1 MKQTIRRNFACCLS
15 LACLVSLASVAGAQW
30 TAPTPEELSMTSQPE
45 VPGAPAVYLF
55 REEITDDSLHNWSIY
70 ARIKVLT
77 ERGKE
82 LANVEIGQY
91 SERDDE
97 GVIRGYSVGDIQG
110 RTIHP
115 DGTIIPFTGK
125 PYEKLI
131 SKTADSKETVKVF
144 TLPNVEV
151 GSIIEYRYRLRYD
164 DNFFIP
170 PSWFIQSD
178 YFTRK
183 AHYLWRPTNEQLIS
197 KDEKGEQLT
206 SSVAW
211 APILPPG
218 AAIKQTRLPATGY
231 QEQGQLLLDLNVQN
245 IMPTP
250 DEEYMPPIKSL
261 SYRVLFYY
269 SPYRSIDEYWK
280 SEGKGWSKKTDKF
293 VGPGPKVTAAVR
305 DLVAPTDTPDQ
316 KLRKL
321 YAAVMKLD
329 NTSFS
334 RSRSAEEDKAG
345 GLGPA
350 KSTDDVWERKRGG
363 DDQLAD
369 LFVAMARAAGLKA
382 YVMTV
387 TDRDRTLFN
396 VNYLSFSQFD
406 DDIAIVNVDGKDQ
419 FFDPGQRYCPYG
431 HLAWKH
437 TDAQGLRQT
446 DGATAL
452 VGTPFESYKESR
464 IQRIA
469 DLTIDE
475 HGEATGTVKLTW
487 TGAPALR
494 WRQIDLRGDET
505 ALHHDLQ
512 TSVEHLMPND
522 MEVKVGSI
530 EHLED
535 YEEPLTVT
543 FNLKGPVGSATGKRL
558 IIPGDIF
565 EANARPTFPHEKR
578 DIAVYFN
585 YADITQDAMRI
596 VYPASLTL
604 ESQPEKAD
612 FLYTHTAEYNMSSKT
627 STNSLTMFRNF
638 IRAEIIFLP
647 KEYPDLRA
655 FFNKFETKDQEPI
668 VLKVASEPA
677 GN

>member
-1 MKQTIRRNFACCLS
+1 MKRTIRRISACCFS
-15 LACLVSLASVAGAQW
+15 LACLVLLSSAAHAQW

-70 ARIKVLT
+70 ARIKVLS
-77 ERGKE
+77 ERGKD

-91 SERDDE
+91 SARDDD
-97 GVIRGYSVGDIQG
+97 GFNRGYTVGDIQG

-131 SKTADSKETVKVF
+131 EKTQGSKTTAKVF

-151 GSIIEYRYRLRYD
+151 GSIIEYRYHLRYD
-164 DNFFIP
+164 DNMFMA
-170 PSWFIQSD
+170 PSWFIQSE

-183 AHYLWRPTNEQLIS
+183 AHYLWKPTGEQLIS

-206 SSVAW
+206 SAVAW

-218 AAIKQTRLPATGY
+218 TTVKQTRLPATGY
-231 QEQGQLLLDLNVQN
+231 QQDGQLLLEVNVQN
-245 IMPTP
+245 IMPMP
-250 DEEYMPPIKSL
+250 DEDYMPPIKSL

-269 SPYRSIDEYWK
+269 SPYRSIDDYWK
-280 SEGKGWSKKTDKF
+280 NQGKGWAKRTDKF
-293 VGPGPKVTAAVR
+293 VGPGSKVTAAVH
-305 DLVAPTDTPDQ
+305 DLVAPTDTADQ

-329 NTSFS
+329 NSS
-334 RSRSAEEDKAG
+334 YNRSRSVAEDKAG

-350 KSTDDVWERKRGG
+350 KTTDDVWERKRGN

-387 TDRDRTLFN
+387 TDRNRSIFN

-406 DDIAIVNVDGKDQ
+406 DDIAIVNIDGKDQ
-419 FFDPGQRYCPYG
+419 FFDPGERYCPYG
-431 HLAWKH
+431 HLAWRH
-437 TDAQGLRQT
+437 TWVQGLRQT
-446 DGATAL
+446 DGASAL
-452 VGTPFESYKESR
+452 ASTPSESYKDSR
-464 IQRIA
+464 IERIA
-469 DLTIDE
+469 DLTLDD
-475 HGEATGTVKLTW
+475 HGEATGTLKFTW
-487 TGAPALR
+487 TGAPALN
-494 WRQIDLRGDET
+494 WRQVDLRGDDT
-505 ALHHDLQ
+505 ALNHDLQ
-512 TSVEHLMPND
+512 TSVEHMMPAGMD
-522 MEVKVGSI
+522 VKVAGI
-530 EHLED
+530 EHLDD
-535 YEEPLTVT
+535 YEQPLTVT
-543 FNLKGPVGSATGKRL
+543 FNVKGPIGSATGKRL
-558 IIPGDIF
+558 IIPSDIF

-578 DIAVYFN
+578 EVAVYFN
-585 YADITQDAMRI
+585 YADAMQDAMRI
-596 VYPASLTL
+596 TYPASLTL
-604 ESQPEKAD
+604 ESQPAAADIPFAQSAHYAMFSKA
-612 FLYTHTAEYNMSSKT
+612 SGT
-627 STNSLTMFRNF
+627 SVTMFRNF
-638 IRAEIIFLP
+638 ARGEIIFMP

-655 FFNKFETKDQEPI
+655 FYNKLETKDQEPI
-668 VLKVASEPA
+668 VLKIAAESP